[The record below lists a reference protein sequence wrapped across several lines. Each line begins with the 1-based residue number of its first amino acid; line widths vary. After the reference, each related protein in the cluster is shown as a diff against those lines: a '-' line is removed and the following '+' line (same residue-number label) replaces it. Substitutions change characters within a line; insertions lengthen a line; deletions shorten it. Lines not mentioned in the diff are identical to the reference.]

1 MKSHLRWL
9 MVPAVLVGVG
19 YFLRAQ
25 DLSETRKT
33 GKVLVLKTGLTM
45 EGDITQIGPQICVRN
60 GKSEVWI
67 AVDKTMRLSPDWFDA
82 YAFMQTLI
90 KKDSASDRVK
100 LARWCH
106 LNRLHDEAIEQA
118 KVALDLQ
125 PGHAEAGQMVTMLE
139 RAKRDEN
146 TKPAP
151 KTSPPPVVRVLEP
164 PPTVDVTQEALIAFS
179 AKVQPILMNTC
190 AGCHA
195 TETTGKFHLERVSES
210 SHKVATQRNL
220 AAVLKYV
227 DLDRPSIS
235 PLLVKSITPHG
246 REALP
251 AIRDRSAKPFQ
262 AMQEWI
268 VETIKKNPHLKEY
281 RDAANPTPTKTP
293 PVMATEPK
301 SSAFSSQ
308 GTVLPKAEA
317 EVVSQQ
323 APRLEVK
330 PAPMPLA
337 AAPPRERDWCD
348 AGHFN
353 DYFHPKGRTEEPRTK

>member
-9 MVPAVLVGVG
+9 IVPAVLVGVG

-33 GKVLVLKTGLTM
+33 GKVLVLKSGLTM
-45 EGDITQIGPQICVRN
+45 EGDITQIGSQVCVKN

-90 KKDSASDRVK
+90 KKDNPSDRIK

-106 LNRLHDEAIEQA
+106 LNRLYEEAVEQA
-118 KVALDLQ
+118 RCALELQ
-125 PGHAEAGQMVTMLE
+125 PGHADARQMVTMLE
-139 RAKRDEN
+139 REKKEAGVRPMVKA
-146 TKPAP
+146 AP
-151 KTSPPPVVRVLEP
+151 PQPVRAFEP
-164 PPTVDVTQEALIAFS
+164 PPTVDVTQETLIAFT

-190 AGCHA
+190 ASCHA
-195 TETTGKFHLERVSES
+195 GDASGKFHLERVSES

-220 AAVLKYV
+220 AAVLNYV
-227 DLDRPSIS
+227 DLDRPTIS

-268 VETIKKNPHLKEY
+268 NETIKKNPQLKDY
-281 RDAANPTPTKTP
+281 RDATKPTPARVAPPPTP
-293 PVMATEPK
+293 EPK

-308 GTVLPKAEA
+308 GAVLPKTEV
-317 EVVSQQ
+317 EVVSRKV
-323 APRLEVK
+323 PRLEVPAAQPT
-330 PAPMPLA
+330 PAPQAAAPQA

-353 DYFHPKGRTEEPRTK
+353 DYFHPKR